1 MYGSTLEGMVD
12 KSGCNRLCKAD
23 NKDEVEL
30 EEAWRWGEMMRG
42 GNWSVQYVM
51 MTHFDRQNQKQG
63 L

>member
-30 EEAWRWGEMMRG
+30 EEA
-42 GNWSVQYVM
+42 
-51 MTHFDRQNQKQG
+51 
-63 L
+63 